1 MAKKQKKPMF
11 ETMVF
16 DDYAAAKKVADK
28 AKIKN
33 VFAWIGMAVAVWA
46 TYMGIMLF
54 KTNASEPTYF
64 LGMVL
69 AIVAYILAGGLGR
82 ALRFAGRVAL
92 FGWASFFFPISLLTG
107 LLGFILGVY
116 FFLFFPVVFVFM
128 SFIQHNRDAK
138 AANDYLKAYTKVEF

>member
-33 VFAWIGMAVAVWA
+33 ILSWIGMAFAVVS
-46 TYMGIMLF
+46 TYLAIMLF
-54 KTNASEPTYF
+54 KTGETGYIAGIF
-64 LGMVL
+64 LSL
-69 AIVAYILAGGLGR
+69 VAYVLAGGLGR
-82 ALRFAGRVAL
+82 ALKFAGRLAL
-92 FGWASFFFPISLLTG
+92 FGWIHFFFPISIFAG
-107 LLGFILGVY
+107 LIGFVLGVY
-116 FFLFFPVVFVFM
+116 CLLFFPVLFVFM

-138 AANDYLKAYTKVEF
+138 AANDYLKCYSKAEVE